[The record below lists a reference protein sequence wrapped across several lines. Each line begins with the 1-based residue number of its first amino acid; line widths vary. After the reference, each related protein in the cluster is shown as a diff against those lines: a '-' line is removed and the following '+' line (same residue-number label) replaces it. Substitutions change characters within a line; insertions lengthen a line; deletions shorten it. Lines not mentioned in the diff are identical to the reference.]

1 MFQNNNKG
9 FNSCLF
15 NASYF
20 YVLVCKLFFLCIYK
34 NLLMYLI
41 LELNW
46 LQIINLAGVA
56 KAYEV
61 CYETSY
67 TTYYCDDGQECC
79 NGNTACW

>member
-1 MFQNNNKG
+1 M
-9 FNSCLF
+9 
-15 NASYF
+15 
-20 YVLVCKLFFLCIYK
+20 LVQCKLFLCSSLQVILFMYIYMD
-34 NLLMYLI
+34 LLMYLI
-41 LELNW
+41 